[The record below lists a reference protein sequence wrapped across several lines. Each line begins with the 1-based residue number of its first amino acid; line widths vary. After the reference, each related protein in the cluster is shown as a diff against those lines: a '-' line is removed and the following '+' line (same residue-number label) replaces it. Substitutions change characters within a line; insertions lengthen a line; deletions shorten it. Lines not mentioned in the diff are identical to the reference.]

1 MHLVAFFSCGNSF
14 LGLVCIYESK
24 RSKSKK
30 TNPFYQIAPTQDT
43 HQNNSQKTQ
52 TQGGI
57 SMNIN
62 PEYNSEETP
71 SAVGA
76 MQVSMQ
82 WLWENFVE
90 PRKHELN
97 GDDAEMLAMV
107 GSVLLDIASDAEA
120 YHKVQG
126 EKFTESPYSR
136 N

>member
-1 MHLVAFFSCGNSF
+1 LFF
-14 LGLVCIYESK
+14 GLLYIYESE

-30 TNPFYQIAPTQDT
+30 TNPFYQIAPTQGER
-43 HQNNSQKTQ
+43 QNNPQKTQ
-52 TQGGI
+52 TQGDI

-62 PEYNSEETP
+62 PEFNSKETP

-76 MQVSMQ
+76 MQTSMQ

-90 PRKHELN
+90 PRKHELD
-97 GDDAEMLAMV
+97 GDDADMLAMV

-126 EKFTESPYSR
+126 EKFIESPYSR